1 MRQASRDLGPVE
13 LRQNSP
19 QKPSPKHGP
28 APALNILFT
37 FHLCKAIKLLHPSF
51 SLYHLPLTL
60 TSETTASRDYYL
72 QLTPPSSL
80 LFWLTFLPS
89 HSTLNFQDL
98 DPSRIQILHS
108 EHKMS
113 DADSPPARPDDDEV
127 EDVHEDEDGHDSDKD
142 SDILSEVDEEQFD
155 DQPVEIDSNVAS
167 TLKAAKRKKVD
178 GDSGPKKVKESRRP
192 KKRSRD
198 NDDDDADV
206 GDGEAAGERRQRKPR
221 NAGAARAQASTAEEE
236 PEEDEE
242 NLTPEERRRRAID
255 RAMDAAIRN
264 PVKRRRKKDEIVRDK
279 R

>member
-1 MRQASRDLGPVE
+1 
-13 LRQNSP
+13 
-19 QKPSPKHGP
+19 
-28 APALNILFT
+28 
-37 FHLCKAIKLLHPSF
+37 
-51 SLYHLPLTL
+51 
-60 TSETTASRDYYL
+60 
-72 QLTPPSSL
+72 
-80 LFWLTFLPS
+80 
-89 HSTLNFQDL
+89 
-98 DPSRIQILHS
+98 
-108 EHKMS
+108 MS

-206 GDGEAAGERRQRKPR
+206 GDGEATGERRQRKPR